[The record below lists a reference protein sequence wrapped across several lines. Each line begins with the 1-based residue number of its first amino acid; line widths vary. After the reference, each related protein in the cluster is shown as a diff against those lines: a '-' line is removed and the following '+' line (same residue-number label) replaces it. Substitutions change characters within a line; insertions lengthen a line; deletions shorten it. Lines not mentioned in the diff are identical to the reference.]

1 MKMFE
6 ENERDVCRLVMTIF
20 LRYLQRLKS
29 KPYYNNAH
37 TTQNARGK
45 KLAHT
50 PAREH
55 TFIRMSEMIMEP
67 EWAPAG
73 VCILGRSRSQYFR
86 FETEPESTLRS
97 VQEPIKNFKGPV
109 KISLMMP
116 VVKWN
121 GIN

>member
-1 MKMFE
+1 MFE
-6 ENERDVCRLVMTIF
+6 ENERDVYRLVTTIF
-20 LRYLQRLKS
+20 LRYLQRLNS

-97 VQEPIKNFKGPV
+97 VQEQS
-109 KISLMMP
+109 KILRDLL
-116 VVKWN
+116 KFL
-121 GIN
+121 